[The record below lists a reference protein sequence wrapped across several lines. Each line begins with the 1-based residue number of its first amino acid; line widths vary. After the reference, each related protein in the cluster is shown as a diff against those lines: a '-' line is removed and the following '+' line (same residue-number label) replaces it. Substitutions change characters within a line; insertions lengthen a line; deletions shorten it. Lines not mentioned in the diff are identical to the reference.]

1 MNSQHEHDSDVL
13 QRRVDSLPR
22 ETAPSRDLWPAIAAR
37 LASDRR
43 LPWHRGAYGWRSHWA
58 SATVAMAAGYLL
70 ATWLPLPWPA
80 EPPPEDR
87 QAGLPRLEIVQSVRP
102 ALAQLPPK
110 TRAVVE
116 ADLSGLEQ
124 DWLSIEA
131 ALALDPDNPL
141 LLELH
146 MNAEDRAASVR
157 DQVNRLT
164 SGVAEGLEI

>member
-1 MNSQHEHDSDVL
+1 
-13 QRRVDSLPR
+13 
-22 ETAPSRDLWPAIAAR
+22 
-37 LASDRR
+37 
-43 LPWHRGAYGWRSHWA
+43 
-58 SATVAMAAGYLL
+58 
-70 ATWLPLPWPA
+70 
-80 EPPPEDR
+80 
-87 QAGLPRLEIVQSVRP
+87 
-102 ALAQLPPK
+102 LPPK

>member
-58 SATVAMAAGYLL
+58 SATAAMAAGYLL

-116 ADLSGLEQ
+116 ADLSGL
-124 DWLSIEA
+124 
-131 ALALDPDNPL
+131 

>member
-1 MNSQHEHDSDVL
+1 MNSQHEHDNDAL
-13 QRRVDSLPR
+13 QRRVGSLPR
-22 ETAPSRDLWPAIAAR
+22 EAVPSRDLWPAIAAR

-43 LPWHRGAYGWRSHWA
+43 LPPHRGAYGWRSHWA
-58 SATVAMAAGYLL
+58 SATAAMAAGYLL
-70 ATWLPLPWPA
+70 ATWFPLPWPA
-80 EPPPEDR
+80 EPSEDR
-87 QAGLPRLEIVQSVRP
+87 QVVLPRLEIVQSVRP